1 MYRKDEKGFTLIE
14 ILIAVALLAIISAVV
29 IPNVTG
35 YLGRGESAAYQGDL
49 RLIQSAVDGYYA
61 DPANR
66 IGGKK
71 AYPLKGAG
79 TVAQSNA
86 QKISGGTP
94 VDADNGGGTPGTTTW
109 DGTPST
115 NGYFIDF
122 TALVTAKLITDVP
135 GSASADNTGGVSGS
149 YSWYV
154 GSDGKVNSILA
165 SDHLATHGFVSG
177 VFP

>member
-61 DPANR
+61 DPVNR

-79 TVAQSNA
+79 TVPQSNA

-94 VDADNGGGTPGTTTW
+94 LDPGNDGW
-109 DGTPST
+109 DGAPST
-115 NGYFIDF
+115 SGYFIDF

-165 SDHLATHGFVSG
+165 SDHAATHGFVAG

>member
-1 MYRKDEKGFTLIE
+1 MKMNAISKNGEKGFTLIE

-35 YLGRGESAAYQGDL
+35 YLGRGESAAYKGDV
-49 RLIQSAVDGYYA
+49 RLIQGAVDAYYA
-61 DPANR
+61 DPAYK

-71 AYPLKGAG
+71 AFPLKGGDAL
-79 TVAQSNA
+79 
-86 QKISGGTP
+86 KISGGLP
-94 VDADNGGGTPGTTTW
+94 VDAANDGAW
-109 DGTPST
+109 DTVATIVTS
-115 NGYFIDF
+115 GYFINFD
-122 TALVTAKLITDVP
+122 TLVTAKLINAVP

-154 GSDGKVNSILA
+154 GTDGKVNSFLA
-165 SDHLATHGFVSG
+165 SDHSLTGFVDG